1 MKLSQFMLLS
11 SVVLSL
17 LGGYADMTG
26 NRVFGLSRQHYWTDA
41 TYICVLAIGI
51 HLLWHK

>member
-1 MKLSQFMLLS
+1 MKISQLLLLFS
-11 SVVLSL
+11 IALSL

-26 NRVFGLSRQHYWTDA
+26 HRVFGLSRQHYWSDA

>member
-1 MKLSQFMLLS
+1 MELSQFMLIS

-26 NRVFGLSRQHYWTDA
+26 HRVFGLSRQHYWSDA

-51 HLLWHK
+51 HLLWNK